1 MAAFRVAVAAM
12 RAEAQAV
19 VDECKTFVKAMA
31 RVEAALGTMGKTLS
45 PEERT
50 EVMRTILTWLGTDD
64 VQAGFTKEVARELI
78 GQLSAAGAYADYQGT
93 TDYIQ

>member
-1 MAAFRVAVAAM
+1 MGSL

-19 VDECKTFVKAMA
+19 VDECKAFVRAMA
-31 RVEAALGTMGKTLS
+31 RVETALGTMGKTLDA
-45 PEERT
+45 EERS
-50 EVMRTILTWLGTDD
+50 EVMRAVLTWLGTDE
-64 VQAGFTKEVARELI
+64 VQGGFTKEVARELI